1 MSSDLRKYKNI
12 LSESYKVSESR
23 SVEAI
28 KKELDKERSEYEK
41 AKGWDDFPT
50 SRHEAN
56 AKISRL
62 EKELKDAQSQINE
75 DLGTLKFVDKDL
87 IGALKIPT
95 HYKTRSRGLKAGL
108 TSDSPVKTTLVG
120 TASAIHSLLTDKTV
134 FGAVFMV
141 ENRQL
146 FVAVKEDE
154 KFNITFSRTN
164 KSYAKDA
171 GIDEYDYTGKINAAK
186 LKKLVSAINKFA
198 KDENKMLEAQ
208 VIFIDSSKTE
218 LRKERQDA
226 RSGSPFFSKNLTR
239 ELRQSLAGRLE
250 KFKASKSTNVDD
262 LDAAFETIKEKFLDM
277 ISVGGYSY
285 KLSRSNLNWE
295 SLNKADDDERV
306 WSDSSLTYTLT
317 GDSEQKRSE
326 EMRKVYTDAREIS
339 DESER
344 DVYLDAERAKLPPR
358 SFEIILRLKGNVL
371 TPVRLKSSDF

>member
-12 LSESYKVSESR
+12 LSESYNPPV
-23 SVEAI
+23 V
-28 KKELDKERSEYEK
+28 
-41 AKGWDDFPT
+41 
-50 SRHEAN
+50 
-56 AKISRL
+56 
-62 EKELKDAQSQINE
+62 NE
-75 DLGTLKFVDKDL
+75 DLGTLKFVDNDL
-87 IGALKIPT
+87 IGALKKVT
-95 HYKTRSRGLKAGL
+95 YHGGRSTGLKTGL

-146 FVAVKEDE
+146 FVAVKEEND
-154 KFNITFSRTN
+154 KFVITFSRTN

-171 GIDEYDYTGKINAAK
+171 GIDEYDYSGKVSSAK
-186 LKKLVSAINKFA
+186 LKKLVSVINKMA
-198 KDENKMLEAQ
+198 KEDNKMLEAQ
-208 VIFIDSSKTE
+208 VIFIDGSKTE
-218 LRKERQDA
+218 LRKERQAA

-239 ELRQSLAGRLE
+239 ELRHSLASRLE

-277 ISVGGYSY
+277 ITVGGYSY
-285 KLSRSNLNWE
+285 KLSRTNLNWE
-295 SLNKADDDERV
+295 SLNKGEDDTNV
-306 WSDSSLTYTLT
+306 WSDSYLTYTLT
-317 GDSEQKRSE
+317 SESEQKRSE